1 MASSYLNIVTFLL
14 TTLTYYLTI
23 KPNLTYEI
31 ASNGEQYKTYIS
43 NSYMY
48 LAIYFLLVLIVQFF
62 VNSSVISSMCGGS
75 VSENMGAAGVYT
87 FLPWTLIFGVL
98 IIIITVYPGF
108 KSAFSDVVGYFW
120 VASSANKII
129 TDLLVNP
136 DLEKILNREDNDIS
150 RAEKDIATLLK
161 KDGINVNQKVEKNIN
176 ELIGE
181 LSAPYFIDNNNTDEE
196 KSAQYDAFIGNKIN
210 KFLEN
215 DAMAKNP
222 VVRDALNKEINQWA
236 HIYFPNDMKDNNQK
250 GGTKEQMQEA
260 ADLIIKICGNSSV
273 LINQIVPSNFDT
285 YWNILKPLMK
295 EKYQDDASPQTKDI
309 KNDLFEVVVTRD
321 NVGEAMWYIYTG
333 VLLTAIV
340 QLKITSRGCV
350 SSQQTMEENY
360 QKFKEAEKKAQE
372 QKELATSTTYT
383 ITN

>member
-48 LAIYFLLVLIVQFF
+48 LAIYFLLVLIVQFL

-129 TDLLVNP
+129 TELLVNQ
-136 DLEKILNREDNDIS
+136 DLEKILNR
-150 RAEKDIATLLK
+150 
-161 KDGINVNQKVEKNIN
+161 N
-176 ELIGE
+176 E
-181 LSAPYFIDNNNTDEE
+181 DEE
-196 KSAQYDAFIGNKIN
+196 HAEFIKRNATAPSIDDFNAEPGIEMTNIK
-210 KFLEN
+210 
-215 DAMAKNP
+215 P
-222 VVRDALNKEINQWA
+222 S
-236 HIYFPNDMKDNNQK
+236 QK
-250 GGTKEQMQEA
+250 GGDPTKAQMQEA
-260 ADLIIKICGNSSV
+260 ADLIIKICGNSSI
-273 LINQIVPSNFDT
+273 LINQIVPSNFDS

-295 EKYQDDASPQTKDI
+295 DKYQDDASPQTSDI
-309 KNDLFEVVVTRD
+309 KKELFEVVVTRD

-333 VLLTAIV
+333 ILLTSIV

-350 SSQQTMEENY
+350 SSPKTMEANY
-360 QKFKEAEKKAQE
+360 NKFLESEKKAKE

>member
-98 IIIITVYPGF
+98 IIIITIYPGF

-150 RAEKDIATLLK
+150 TAEKDIATLLK

-176 ELIGE
+176 ELIRE

-210 KFLEN
+210 KFLKN

-236 HIYFPNDMKDNNQK
+236 HIYFPNDIQNNNQK

-260 ADLIIKICGNSSV
+260 ADLIIKICGNSSI

-350 SSQQTMEENY
+350 SSPKTMEENY
-360 QKFKEAEKKAQE
+360 NKFVESEKKAQE

-383 ITN
+383 MTN